1 MELELELENICFEII
16 TNVGLA
22 KTSYMDAIKIAKVEK
37 DIEKV
42 QNVFRKGDE
51 SFTEAHRAHSELLK
65 LNARGELKNLPLL
78 VVHSEDQLMSVETI
92 KTFAEEIV
100 DLYRRM

>member
-22 KTSYMDAIKIAKVEK
+22 KTNYMDAIKIAKVEK

-51 SFTEAHRAHSELLK
+51 SFTVAHRAHSELLK
-65 LNARGELKNLPLL
+65 LNARGELKNLSLL
-78 VVHSEDQLMSVETI
+78 VIHSEDQLMSVETI
-92 KTFAEEIV
+92 KIFAEEIV